1 MNENKSILLFI
12 IWVLTLGVGTI
23 LGMLLVMTEYVPE
36 LNIQL
41 LATIG
46 YWCEVALL
54 VILIVGLKDYEIR
67 VVPKHDS
74 SSNKN
79 K

>member
-12 IWVLTLGVGTI
+12 MWVLTLGVGTI

-54 VILIVGLKDYEIR
+54 VILIVGLKDYEIQ
-67 VVPKHDS
+67 VVQKHE
-74 SSNKN
+74 
-79 K
+79 

>member
-12 IWVLTLGVGTI
+12 MWVLTLGVGTI

-54 VILIVGLKDYEIR
+54 VILIVGLKDYEIQ

-74 SSNKN
+74 KNNKN

>member
-12 IWVLTLGVGTI
+12 MWVLTLGVGI
-23 LGMLLVMTEYVPE
+23 LLGMLLVLTEYVPE
-36 LNIQL
+36 LNVQL

-54 VILIVGLKDYEIR
+54 VILIAGLKDYEIR
-67 VVPKHDS
+67 VVPKRDS
-74 SSNKN
+74 ISDKN

>member
-1 MNENKSILLFI
+1 MNENKNILLFI
-12 IWVLTLGVGTI
+12 MWVLTFVVGTI

-36 LNIQL
+36 LNVQL
-41 LATIG
+41 LAIIG

-54 VILIVGLKDYEIR
+54 VILMVGLKDYEIR

-74 SSNKN
+74 NSNKN

>member
-12 IWVLTLGVGTI
+12 MWVLTLGVGI
-23 LGMLLVMTEYVPE
+23 LLGMLLVMTEYVPE

-46 YWCEVALL
+46 YWCELALL
-54 VILIVGLKDYEIR
+54 VILMVGLKDCEIQ

-74 SSNKN
+74 ISNKN

>member
-12 IWVLTLGVGTI
+12 MWVLTLGVGTI

-74 SSNKN
+74 NSDKN

>member
-12 IWVLTLGVGTI
+12 MWVLTLGVGI
-23 LGMLLVMTEYVPE
+23 LLGMLLVLTEYVPE
-36 LNIQL
+36 LNVQL

-74 SSNKN
+74 KNNKN

>member
-12 IWVLTLGVGTI
+12 MWVLTLGVGI
-23 LGMLLVMTEYVPE
+23 LLGMLLVLTEYVPE
-36 LNIQL
+36 LNVQL

-74 SSNKN
+74 NSNKN